1 MIGLCL
7 DNLGLRELANACEST
22 PPALSESLHEYVV
35 VYRLQGN
42 HVQDG
47 QLLSRLLGA

>member
-1 MIGLCL
+1 MIGAC
-7 DNLGLRELANACEST
+7 LGLRELAGACRVES
-22 PPALSESLHEYVV
+22 PAPSESLHEYVV

-47 QLLSRLLGA
+47 QL